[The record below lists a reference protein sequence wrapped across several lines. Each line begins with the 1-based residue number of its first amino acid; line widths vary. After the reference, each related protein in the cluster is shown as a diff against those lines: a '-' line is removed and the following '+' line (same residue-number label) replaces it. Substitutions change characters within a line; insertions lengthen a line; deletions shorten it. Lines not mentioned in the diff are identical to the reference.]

1 MSTMLIFFITIHL
14 IALVYFFEQL
24 RRIHLRSSEYSL
36 KEDRFSLP
44 LGFVRLRHV
53 IALYILCYFL
63 WVIGSVVLYLVFIDP
78 SSVPAEVSTRI
89 LHLDF

>member
-44 LGFVRLRHV
+44 LGFV
-53 IALYILCYFL
+53 
-63 WVIGSVVLYLVFIDP
+63 
-78 SSVPAEVSTRI
+78 
-89 LHLDF
+89 